1 MSIAFAIFGISVG
14 FGQVQQNLLP
24 TKVGEP
30 ATAISVLPSKGFSPQ
45 SAFLLMELDKLKK
58 ESRAIQTT
66 DSTLIEK
73 YNLFYI
79 GSVLF
84 VNSFLIINDDFDKAK
99 FESKGGFIN
108 STSNGIAT
116 ASIPVNRLNETIEV
130 EGILYIQIAE
140 KAERTMN
147 AARNA
152 TWVNWVHQGLQLPQ
166 AYFGTGVVIGVID
179 NGFDYTH
186 PNFYD
191 GTGSNNYR
199 VKRVWEQSATSGTPP
214 SGFTY
219 GRELTTQ
226 IAILNAQR
234 DQIDKSHGTHV
245 AGIASGGGG
254 GANTTFMGVAP
265 QSELVFVATPMTN
278 VSIADGIQY
287 IINYA
292 NSQNKPC
299 VINISIGSNFGPH
312 DGFSPFDQYCE
323 GVVGNGKLIVGAA
336 GNEGQKPIYIG
347 KTFTTNDNTLY
358 SFVQFPNSSN
368 GTNGTALIDI
378 WGNPNQNYEVAVN
391 IYNTITNSF
400 EDYTP
405 YIQANLNNTYNYT
418 LYDDDL
424 FSPDACIV
432 AITTSLYPA
441 NNKRN
446 AQIFI
451 NHTAQDDSYRWA
463 MVEIR
468 ATTGQTKMWS
478 VGGSQFTNAGK
489 PSPWVNGSTNSTVM
503 EIGGTG
509 NAIVS
514 VGAYTSKNSWTAF
527 NSSPQTAPTF
537 APIGTI
543 ASFSS
548 KGPTADGRTKPDIT
562 APGNILASS
571 VSRFDNSYLSSSGL
585 TVSGVTNGTN
595 TWYFGMMEGTSMA
608 SPMVTGIIALWLQ
621 AYPHLNQ
628 TQALNLIKQ
637 NAWTD
642 SHTGTIP
649 STGNN
654 TWGWGKVDA
663 HEGLLD
669 LLTKIPAQPTIN
681 PAGNVAICQGQ
692 NAQLS
697 APTGFTSYEWSNGAT
712 SQTISVSTA
721 GNFSVRVG
729 NNLGYL
735 SPWSTASSVIINPT
749 PPAPTITAGSATT
762 FCNGGSVVLTSSSA
776 TGNVWSNGATT
787 QAITVTQGGSY
798 TVQTT
803 NAAGCSA
810 TSAASVVTV
819 NPSISQP
826 SIIGLALVTANST
839 QTYAVSQNTGNTYQW
854 SVTGGAVLSGQ
865 GSNVISVLWGTTLN
879 GSVQV
884 FESNGFCSNV
894 DTLTVQISGLG
905 QNEPTSEFVT
915 LYPNPSD
922 GHFWMKASEHY
933 IGGEL
938 YIYDLTGRL
947 VHHKTIKEAISEI
960 RIDVSPGIYQVHLV
974 HLGRASDERLIIY

>member
-1 MSIAFAIFGISVG
+1 MKKIYTSIVFAIFGISIG
-14 FGQVQQNLLP
+14 FGQVQQNLVP

-58 ESRAIQTT
+58 ENRAIQTT

-79 GSVLF
+79 GSKLF
-84 VNSFLIINDDFDKAK
+84 VNSFLIVNDDFDKAK

-130 EGILYIQIAE
+130 EGIIYVQIAE
-140 KAERTMN
+140 KTERTMD

-199 VKRVWEQSATSGTPP
+199 VKRVWEQSATAGTPP

-226 IAILNAQR
+226 TAILNAQR
-234 DQIDKSHGTHV
+234 DQIDNSHGTHV
-245 AGIASGGGG
+245 AGIAGGAGG
-254 GANTTFMGVAP
+254 GANTTYMGVAP
-265 QSELVFVATPMTN
+265 QSELVFVSTPITT

-292 NSQNKPC
+292 NSVNKPC
-299 VINISIGSNFGPH
+299 VINISIGTNIGPH
-312 DGFSPFDQYCE
+312 DGYSPFDLYCD
-323 GVVGNGKLIVGAA
+323 GVIGNGKIIVGAA
-336 GNEGQKPIYIG
+336 GNEGLKPIHISNNY
-347 KTFTTNDNTLY
+347 TTNDNTLY
-358 SFVQFPNSSN
+358 SFIQFPNSSN
-368 GTNGTALIDI
+368 GTNGVAAIDI
-378 WGNPNQNYEVAVN
+378 WGSPNQNYQVAVN
-391 IYNTITNSF
+391 IYNTNTNSF
-400 EDYTP
+400 EDWTP
-405 YIQANLNNTYNYT
+405 YIQANSNNTFNYT
-418 LYDDDL
+418 LYDDDF
-424 FSPDACIV
+424 FSPDACSVTIS
-432 AITTSLYPA
+432 TSLYPA

-446 AQIFI
+446 VQILI
-451 NHTAQDDSYRWA
+451 DHTAQDDSYRWA
-463 MVEIR
+463 MVEIL
-468 ATTGQTKMWS
+468 ANTGQTKMWTTQMNPS
-478 VGGSQFTNAGK
+478 TAAQFTNAGK
-489 PSPWVNGSTNSTVM
+489 PSPWMTGSTNSTVM

-509 NAIVS
+509 NSIIS

-527 NSSPQTAPTF
+527 NSSSQTAPSF
-537 APIGTI
+537 APVGAI
-543 ASFSS
+543 APFSS
-548 KGPTADGRTKPDIT
+548 KGPTADNRTKPDIT

-571 VSRFDNSYLSSSGL
+571 VSRFDNSYLSSSGR

-608 SPMVTGIIALWLQ
+608 SPMVTGILALWLQ
-621 AYPHLNQ
+621 AYPHLNP

-681 PAGNVAICQGQ
+681 PSGNVAFCQGQ

-697 APTGFTSYEWSNGAT
+697 TTSGFTAYQWSNNAT
-712 SQTISVSTA
+712 TQNITVSTG
-721 GNFSVRVG
+721 GNYTVRVT
-729 NNLGYL
+729 NSQSYI
-735 SPWSTASSVIINPT
+735 SPWSAPKNVTVHQNPPT
-749 PPAPTITAGSATT
+749 PNITI
-762 FCNGGSVVLTSSSA
+762 NGNVLTSSS
-776 TGNVWSNGATT
+776 SNGNQWYLNGNLIAGAT
-787 QAITVTQGGSY
+787 QQNY
-798 TVQTT
+798 TAQQNGNYHVVVT
-803 NAAGCSA
+803 NANNCTAQSNTLAFTTVGIA
-810 TSAASVVTV
+810 DLERVGVTSV
-819 NPSISQP
+819 
-826 SIIGLALVTANST
+826 
-839 QTYAVSQNTGNTYQW
+839 
-854 SVTGGAVLSGQ
+854 
-865 GSNVISVLWGTTLN
+865 
-879 GSVQV
+879 
-884 FESNGFCSNV
+884 
-894 DTLTVQISGLG
+894 
-905 QNEPTSEFVT
+905 
-915 LYPNPSD
+915 YPNPTNGLLNIQFSD
-922 GHFWMKASEHY
+922 NQQDVQLK
-933 IGGEL
+933 
-938 YIYDLTGRL
+938 IYDVSGRVHIQKRVMTISQNSVETLNLDNLTTGVYTL
-947 VHHKTIKEAISEI
+947 
-960 RIDVSPGIYQVHLV
+960 RILTNENQATFRIVVTKQT
-974 HLGRASDERLIIY
+974 